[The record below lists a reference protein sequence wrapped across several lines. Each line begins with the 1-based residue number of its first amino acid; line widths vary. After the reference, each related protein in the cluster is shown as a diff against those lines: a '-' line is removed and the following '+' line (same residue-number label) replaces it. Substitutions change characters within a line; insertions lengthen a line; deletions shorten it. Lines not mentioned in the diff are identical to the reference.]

1 MEKKSTP
8 NATSW
13 ERAFSRV
20 LTPFEEFIHGETTS
34 GVLLMVCAA
43 IALLIANSPLAEP
56 YAHLL
61 HTHLSL
67 NMGPWVLDQT
77 LHHWINDGLM
87 ALFFFLVGLEIKR
100 EVLVGELS
108 VPRQAALP
116 IIAAIGGMVVPA
128 LIYILFN
135 FGGEGARGW
144 GVPMATDIAFAVGV
158 LVLLGSRVP
167 RSLFTFLV
175 ALAIVDDL
183 GAVMVIALFYT
194 ESLDLVALGIGVLL
208 VAVLVAMNRGGIRR
222 TWPYAAVGLALWLA
236 MLVSGVHAT
245 LAGVLTALTIPAR
258 SRYEPGIFSI
268 RVRDLM
274 DLFDARRRTDGS
286 TNPLRNAELR
296 GILQTLE
303 NGVRQVETPLQRM
316 EHSMHVP
323 VAFLIIP
330 LFALANAGVPIDFN
344 TLGEVLTQP
353 ITLGVILG
361 LLVGKVVGIA
371 GLSLFA
377 VRQGW
382 GQLPAGTTPM
392 HIIGAS
398 LLGGIGFTMSIFIAE
413 LGFRGQEEQ
422 LVLAKTGVLCASLIA
437 GISGFVWLWLAGR
450 SQTA

>member
-303 NGVRQVETPLQRM
+303 NGVRQVETPLQR
-316 EHSMHVP
+316 
-323 VAFLIIP
+323 
-330 LFALANAGVPIDFN
+330 
-344 TLGEVLTQP
+344 
-353 ITLGVILG
+353 
-361 LLVGKVVGIA
+361 
-371 GLSLFA
+371 
-377 VRQGW
+377 
-382 GQLPAGTTPM
+382 
-392 HIIGAS
+392 
-398 LLGGIGFTMSIFIAE
+398 
-413 LGFRGQEEQ
+413 
-422 LVLAKTGVLCASLIA
+422 
-437 GISGFVWLWLAGR
+437 
-450 SQTA
+450 

>member
-1 MEKKSTP
+1 
-8 NATSW
+8 
-13 ERAFSRV
+13 
-20 LTPFEEFIHGETTS
+20 
-34 GVLLMVCAA
+34 
-43 IALLIANSPLAEP
+43 
-56 YAHLL
+56 
-61 HTHLSL
+61 
-67 NMGPWVLDQT
+67 
-77 LHHWINDGLM
+77 
-87 ALFFFLVGLEIKR
+87 
-100 EVLVGELS
+100 
-108 VPRQAALP
+108 
-116 IIAAIGGMVVPA
+116 
-128 LIYILFN
+128 
-135 FGGEGARGW
+135 
-144 GVPMATDIAFAVGV
+144 
-158 LVLLGSRVP
+158 
-167 RSLFTFLV
+167 
-175 ALAIVDDL
+175 LAIVDDL

-194 ESLDLVALGIGVLL
+194 ESLDLAALGIGVLL

-236 MLVSGVHAT
+236 MLISGVHAT

-274 DLFDARRRTDGS
+274 DRFDARRRADGS

-330 LFALANAGVPIDFN
+330 LFALANAGVPIDF
-344 TLGEVLTQP
+344 TALGEVLTQP

-450 SQTA
+450 SRTA